1 MQQVLTTLRVQRRRT
16 NIDLARNQSLHVSKL
31 SPWPLSSHS
40 SKPHL
45 SHLSGLLVLVPAAA
59 GETPG
64 DLAVGGAGGVAVR
77 LSLVGLAVAPDP
89 NPVKW
94 QVHVDKLAV
103 LGRTNLS

>member
-64 DLAVGGAGGVAVR
+64 DLAVGGAGGEAVR
-77 LSLVGLAVAPDP
+77 LPLVDLAVAPDP